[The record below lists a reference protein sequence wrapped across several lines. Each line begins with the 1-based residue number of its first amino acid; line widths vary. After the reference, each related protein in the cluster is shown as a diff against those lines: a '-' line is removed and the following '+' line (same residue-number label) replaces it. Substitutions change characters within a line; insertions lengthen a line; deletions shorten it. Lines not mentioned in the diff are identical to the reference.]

1 MTNSNKPAGALKP
14 EMADLKEG
22 VMIPVPIAEFIVGK
36 KIPVNLYVRLSVDKF
51 VLLAKAGQATDKE
64 QLKSYN
70 SKEIQYLWVR
80 RGDYNKIA
88 QQSIAL
94 AGIVIGRKELDV
106 RQKSGIMTAAART
119 VFTQFDHLGISIE
132 MYNNAR
138 QITEAMVAMCDHHK
152 DLSDLFESLKHCS
165 DTLLGHSLAVAG
177 TSVMIGAAMGWEK
190 KITLEKLSLGGLLH
204 DIGKK
209 TLPPDLLKKPL
220 IQMTPDEI
228 SHWETHP
235 FRGMQLV
242 LSLGIVPDDIVS
254 IIYEH
259 HENSLGQGF
268 PQRIR
273 DVKIHPLARVVG
285 LADQFV
291 NLTIANLNC
300 PVPKNPR
307 EALMYIEHTMGQP
320 FNREVFKAL
329 KKLIENGH
337 VAAAAS

>member
-1 MTNSNKPAGALKP
+1 MSKASDKTEKVDATEIESSA
-14 EMADLKEG
+14 
-22 VMIPVPIAEFIVGK
+22 MIPVPISEFIVGNK
-36 KIPVNLYVRLSVDKF
+36 VPVNLYVRLSDTKF
-51 VLLAKAGQATDKE
+51 VLIAKAGQATNKD
-64 QLKSYN
+64 QLRSY
-70 SKEIQYLWVR
+70 SGKEIQYLWAR
-80 RGDYNKIA
+80 QGDYNKIA

-94 AGIVIGRKELDV
+94 AGIVLNKKDV
-106 RQKSGIMTAAART
+106 SLVQKAGLLTAASQT
-119 VFTQFDHLGISIE
+119 VFTQFDHMGISIE
-132 MYNNAR
+132 MYNNAK
-138 QITEAMVAMCDHHK
+138 QITEAMVAMCEAHR
-152 DLSDLFESLKHCS
+152 DLSELFESLKNCS

-177 TSVMIGAAMGWEK
+177 TSVMIGTAMGWEK
-190 KITLEKLSLGGLLH
+190 KLTLEKLSLGGMLH

-220 IQMTPDEI
+220 AQMTPEEV

-235 FRGMQLV
+235 YRGMQLV

-273 DVKIHPLARVVG
+273 DVKIHPLAKVVG

-291 NLTIANLNC
+291 NLTIANPNC
-300 PVPKNPR
+300 PTPKNPR
-307 EALMYIEHTMGQP
+307 EAIMYIEHTMGQP

-329 KKLIENGH
+329 KKLVEKSG
-337 VAAAAS
+337 AAAA